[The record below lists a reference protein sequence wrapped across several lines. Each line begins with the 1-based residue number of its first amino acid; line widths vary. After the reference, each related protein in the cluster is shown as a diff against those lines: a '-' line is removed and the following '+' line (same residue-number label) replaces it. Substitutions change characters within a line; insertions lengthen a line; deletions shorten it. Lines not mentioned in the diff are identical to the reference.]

1 MSLNVKVSPGYMR
14 GCTRRCGALRPP
26 TVSSS
31 LLDPDEQSLTT
42 LAAVYYYFFQRS
54 KEAFMASRG
63 SKSLSTIESMI
74 TGAVAGAITSTLTN
88 PIWVIQSVQA
98 TQSMDKGKHN
108 PDQPA
113 PQPMTIPQTLNHILQ
128 TDGPL
133 GLWRGLGPALIMVI
147 NPVIQYT
154 ASEQLQRWL
163 VNRRTLR
170 LRAAGGTAAAVLSD
184 WDFFLLGA
192 LSKLRKDKLDVTVT
206 CYSL

>member
-1 MSLNVKVSPGYMR
+1 
-14 GCTRRCGALRPP
+14 
-26 TVSSS
+26 
-31 LLDPDEQSLTT
+31 
-42 LAAVYYYFFQRS
+42 
-54 KEAFMASRG
+54 MASRG

-98 TQSMDKGKHN
+98 TQSMDKGKHD

-192 LSKLRKDKLDVTVT
+192 LSKLREDKLDVAPTYHSLWPQLPPAPHTRT
-206 CYSL
+206 CELWACRVNRQCSRMYDLLAS